1 MFLFVDSLMLLVI
14 DFIYLICPCFPS
26 AFNLFKTTGLFC
38 LSLFETG
45 VLGSLAGLRLAEGN
59 LDSVIFLPT
68 APEDGIAGVCRYTWF
83 MQCWG
88 IIVC

>member
-1 MFLFVDSLMLLVI
+1 MSLAPEFDAFKKNFFRIMFLFVDSLMLLVI

-45 VLGSLAGLRLAEGN
+45 VLGSLAGLRLAKGN
-59 LDSVIFLPT
+59 LESHLP
-68 APEDGIAGVCRYTWF
+68 AYSS
-83 MQCWG
+83 
-88 IIVC
+88 